1 MWKEDIKLTMRS
13 WRNYVFRTNLQI
25 YKLNIENQQN
35 INKTNYTELV
45 KENKKD
51 PNKWRHKTS
60 SWRRL

>member
-1 MWKEDIKLTMRS
+1 MWKEDIKLTMCS
-13 WRNYVFRTNLQI
+13 WRNYVFRTNLRI

-35 INKTNYTELV
+35 IHKTNYTELV
-45 KENKKD
+45 KEKKKD